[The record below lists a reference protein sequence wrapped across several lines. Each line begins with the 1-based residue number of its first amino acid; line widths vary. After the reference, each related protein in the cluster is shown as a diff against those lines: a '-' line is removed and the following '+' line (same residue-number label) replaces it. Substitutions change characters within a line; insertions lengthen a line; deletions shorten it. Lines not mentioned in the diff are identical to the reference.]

1 MPKVILKRS
10 SIHNAGLFAGEDIAK
25 GTRIIEY
32 VGEKI
37 SGKEADRRID
47 AQYDNHRKD
56 KVNGAVYMFELNL
69 RYWIDG
75 NVPYNTARH
84 INHSCSPNAE
94 TDIIRGRIWIIA
106 IKDIKKGEEITYNYG
121 YDLNEDFK
129 NHPCLCGASNCVGY
143 IVNEDFWPKLHRTLA
158 KEKKK
163 G

>member
-129 NHPCLCGASNCVGY
+129 NHPCHCGASNCVGY

-158 KEKKK
+158 KEKKRI
-163 G
+163 